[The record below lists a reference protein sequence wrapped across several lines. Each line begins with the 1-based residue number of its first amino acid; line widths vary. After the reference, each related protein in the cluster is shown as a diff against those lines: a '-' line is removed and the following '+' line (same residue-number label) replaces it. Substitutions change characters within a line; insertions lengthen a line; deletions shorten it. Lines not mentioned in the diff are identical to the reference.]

1 VLTAFAALALLA
13 VRAGRGIMPSWRS
26 DEPVSVEA
34 EVTSTFC
41 GGNAGPNDYH
51 LAVDIVAIDGGIVA
65 WLERRGSRQDRCQAA
80 TGLGQD
86 THPQRPRPDQD

>member
-1 VLTAFAALALLA
+1 VALLA

-41 GGNAGPNDYH
+41 YGNAGPHDYH
-51 LAVDIVAIDGGIVA
+51 LAADIVAVD
-65 WLERRGSRQDRCQAA
+65 ERRSRSKNAKPLKLKRRDNA
-80 TGLGQD
+80 
-86 THPQRPRPDQD
+86 